1 MRMINR
7 FDSFTKSIVIIWL
20 FGGKMKSFLIRLL
33 INAVA
38 LYVTI
43 QFIPGIYFSGG
54 IDTLLILA
62 FIFGLVN
69 AIIKP
74 LFSFLTCGFYVITLG
89 LFTFIAN
96 AAMLWLTGSIAQMV
110 GIDFSIENFWAAII
124 GALVISIVSF
134 VLSLFLDRKE
144 K

>member
-1 MRMINR
+1 
-7 FDSFTKSIVIIWL
+7 
-20 FGGKMKSFLIRLL
+20 MKSFLVRLL

-38 LYVTI
+38 LFVTI
-43 QFIPGIYFSGG
+43 QFIPGIYFTGG

-96 AAMLWLTGSIAQMV
+96 AAMLWLTGSIAQLV
-110 GIDFSIENFWAAII
+110 GIDFSLENFWAAII

>member
-1 MRMINR
+1 
-7 FDSFTKSIVIIWL
+7 
-20 FGGKMKSFLIRLL
+20 MKSFVVRLL

-43 QFIPGIYFSGG
+43 QFIPGIYFSGS
-54 IDTLLILA
+54 IVTLLILA

-89 LFTFIAN
+89 LFTFVAN
-96 AAMLWLTGSIAQMV
+96 ALMLWLTSSIAQMV
-110 GIDFSIENFWAAII
+110 GINFSLENFGAALI

-134 VLSLFLDRKE
+134 VLSLFFDRKE
-144 K
+144 Q

>member
-1 MRMINR
+1 MINR

>member
-1 MRMINR
+1 
-7 FDSFTKSIVIIWL
+7 
-20 FGGKMKSFLIRLL
+20 MKSFLVRLL
-33 INAVA
+33 INAIA
-38 LYVTI
+38 LFVTI
-43 QFIPGIYFSGG
+43 KFIPGIYFTGNVG
-54 IDTLLILA
+54 TLLILA

-96 AAMLWLTGSIAQMV
+96 AAMLWVTGSIAQMV
-110 GIDFSIENFWAAII
+110 GIDFALENFGAAIL

>member
-1 MRMINR
+1 
-7 FDSFTKSIVIIWL
+7 
-20 FGGKMKSFLIRLL
+20 MKSFLVRLL

-38 LYVTI
+38 LFVTI
-43 QFIPGIYFSGG
+43 KFIPGIYFTGG

-110 GIDFSIENFWAAII
+110 GIDFSLENFWAAIV